1 MASVNKKLIVQL
13 FFSLLLALALVA
25 CGEQG
30 GGSDGSSSGRDTGV
44 GGSTAR
50 MAIVG
55 DFLYAISGRNLQLF
69 DISEPQSPNP
79 WVKVDVSREIQTL
92 FPYQN
97 FLLIGAADGVYIL
110 DNTDQASPVQVGEF
124 IHATAQDP
132 VVAKDGYAYVT
143 LKSDFTRPNGF
154 INDQLN
160 VVDISDVTNP
170 VLVREQSMQAPEGL
184 VIADNKL
191 FVCDGIAGL
200 KQFDISDPEVPV
212 LEDSLPM
219 LDCNDLIA
227 QNNILYVI
235 TDTSIQQYDYS
246 VTPLAFIST
255 LSEGVN

>member
-1 MASVNKKLIVQL
+1 LASVNKTFLLRCFI
-13 FFSLLLALALVA
+13 SLLFAGVLVG

-30 GGSDGSSSGRDTGV
+30 ADGSSSGRDTGV

-55 DFLYAISGRNLQLF
+55 EFLYAISGRDLQLF

>member
-1 MASVNKKLIVQL
+1 MASVNKKFIFKSLY
-13 FFSLLLALALVA
+13 SLLLLSVLAG

-30 GGSDGSSSGRDTGV
+30 ADGTVSGRDTGI

-55 DFLYAISGRNLQLF
+55 DFLYAISGRDLQLF
-69 DISEPQSPNP
+69 DISEPQTPNP

-92 FPYQN
+92 FPHQD
-97 FLLIGAADGVYIL
+97 FLLIGAADGVYIF
-110 DNTDQASPVQVGEF
+110 DNSDQASPVQVGEF

-154 INDQLN
+154 IDDQLN
-160 VVDISDVTNP
+160 VLDISDVTNP
-170 VLVREQSMQAPEGL
+170 VLVREQPMQAPEGL
-184 VIADNKL
+184 VIAGNKL

-200 KQFDISDPEVPV
+200 KQFDISNPEEPIIQ
-212 LEDSLPM
+212 DSLPM

-255 LSEGVN
+255 LSEGAN

>member
-1 MASVNKKLIVQL
+1 VNKKLFL
-13 FFSLLLALALVA
+13 NLLTLLLFTVALVG

-30 GGSDGSSSGRDTGV
+30 ADGSLSGRDTGV

-69 DISEPQSPNP
+69 DISEPQAPNP

-110 DNTDQASPVQVGEF
+110 DNSDQASPVQVGEF
-124 IHATAQDP
+124 THATAQDP
-132 VVAKDGYAYVT
+132 VVAQDGYAYVT

-154 INDQLN
+154 IDDQLN
-160 VVDISDVTNP
+160 VVDIRDVTNP
-170 VLVREQSMQAPEGL
+170 VLVGEQAMQAPEGL

-212 LEDSLPM
+212 FEDSLPM

-235 TDTSIQQYDYS
+235 TDSSIHQYDYS

>member
-1 MASVNKKLIVQL
+1 
-13 FFSLLLALALVA
+13 
-25 CGEQG
+25 
-30 GGSDGSSSGRDTGV
+30 
-44 GGSTAR
+44 

-110 DNTDQASPVQVGEF
+110 DNSDQASPVQVGEF

-160 VVDISDVTNP
+160 VVDIRDVTNP
-170 VLVREQSMQAPEGL
+170 VLVREQAMQAPEGL
-184 VIADNKL
+184 VIAGDKL

-212 LEDSLPM
+212 LVDSLSM

-235 TDTSIQQYDYS
+235 TDTSIRQYDYS
-246 VTPLAFIST
+246 VTPLAFISA
-255 LSEGVN
+255 LSEGMN